1 MARPRAQVKEFDP
14 LSDKPKKM
22 LFGRNARSWS
32 DEPYVESGEPMV
44 QDNVVH
50 MDPIIPRSPREAIE
64 PQDIIPPVKRS
75 SRARGS
81 MVRFFN
87 FLMTL
92 ALFGAIFFVGII
104 WYGKT
109 EFESPGPL
117 AEATTFTVPK
127 GATFSSIVPGLV
139 EKNIIKQQ
147 GPLRVF
153 TQGVR
158 VVGQASGLKAGE
170 FVFTPGMSMRAVM
183 EQLTEGRA
191 IEYSIT
197 FPEGWTSFR
206 IMDRIAANEELEGDV
221 PPIPAEG
228 TLLPNTYSFQRGD
241 SRESIVSKL
250 QEGQKKALHDIW
262 HSRAPDLP
270 LRSQEELVI
279 LASIIEKETGIA
291 SERRH
296 IASVFINRL
305 RKGMRLQ
312 TDPTVIYGLWGGRG
326 KPKDRGGLRRS
337 ELDKKTPYNTYQIN
351 GLPSGPIANPGI
363 ESLRAAANPLETDD
377 LFFVA
382 DGTGG
387 HVFAK
392 TLKEHNSNVANWRAI
407 EHQRIKEA
415 EAKAK
420 ELADGVTAPATQD
433 N

>member
-1 MARPRAQVKEFDP
+1 M
-14 LSDKPKKM
+14 SDDRNKT
-22 LFGRNARSWS
+22 LFGRNARGQADEVGAHS
-32 DEPYVESGEPMV
+32 DGVVYE
-44 QDNVVH
+44 DNVVH
-50 MDPIIPRSPREAIE
+50 IDPIVPQSPRDALE
-64 PQDIIPPVKRS
+64 PEIIVPPVKRS
-75 SRARGS
+75 TRARGG

-87 FLMTL
+87 FLMTM
-92 ALFGAIFFVGII
+92 ALVGAIAFVGII

-109 EFESPGPL
+109 EFDAPGPL
-117 AEATTFTVPK
+117 AESTTFSVPK
-127 GATFSSIVPGLV
+127 GATFASIVAGL
-139 EKNIIKQQ
+139 EAKNIIKKQ

-153 TQGVR
+153 TRGVR
-158 VVGQASGLKAGE
+158 AAGQGSALKAGE
-170 FVFTPGMSMRAVM
+170 FAFTPGMSMRAVM
-183 EQLTEGRA
+183 EQLTQGRA

-206 IMDRIAANEELEGDV
+206 IMERIAANEELEGDV
-221 PPIPAEG
+221 PPIPPEG
-228 TLLPNTYSFQRGD
+228 TLLPNTYNFQRGD

-250 QEGQKKALHDIW
+250 KEGQKKALREIW
-262 HSRAPDLP
+262 HSRVPDLP

-279 LASIIEKETGIA
+279 LASIIEKETGVA

-296 IASVFINRL
+296 VASVFVNRL
-305 RKGMRLQ
+305 RMGMRLQ
-312 TDPTVIYGLWGGRG
+312 TDPTVIYGIWGGRG

-337 ELDKKTPYNTYQIN
+337 ELDKKTPYNTYQIK
-351 GLPSGPIANPGI
+351 GLPPGPIANPGI

-392 TLKEHNSNVANWRAI
+392 TLKEHNANVSNWRAV
-407 EHQRIKEA
+407 ERQRKKEA